1 MALSNMLFHSLPQ
14 NEFYTDLGINFIQ
27 QRDVREEGRANTMFL
42 ERTLDY
48 TAESLEDSLWK
59 LLLREDGL
67 LTGMVNKCEVLKEFL

>member
-1 MALSNMLFHSLPQ
+1 MALSNMLIHSLPQ

-42 ERTLDY
+42 GRTLDY
-48 TAESLEDSLWK
+48 TAESLEESVWK

-67 LTGMVNKCEVLKEFL
+67 LTGMVNKCEVLKGFL

>member
-1 MALSNMLFHSLPQ
+1 
-14 NEFYTDLGINFIQ
+14 
-27 QRDVREEGRANTMFL
+27 MFL